1 MLAALSLGFLISGSQ
16 VFFDLRNERSRI
28 DHYVSEILKSTK
40 SAAADA
46 AYELDSYYAQ
56 SIVDGMV
63 KYESLANVSIYDDRN
78 NPLAYAGI
86 SVEQMNVDW
95 LSNFIVDKHT
105 VFSTELIR
113 YESGE
118 VIGSIR
124 VAVNAKKLGDDFL
137 TRAKI
142 IFISGFFR
150 SMFLMLIFLVMFYFV
165 LSRPLVKAIREISQV
180 DDADTSDE
188 VTLASHLVERK
199 DELGELVESFLNLL
213 SRRRQAEERLRHM
226 AFHDDLTDLPNRALL
241 IDRLNQALLSAQR
254 NDFYGGLIF
263 LDLDDF
269 KNVNDALGHPVGD
282 MLIRQ
287 VAQRLVD
294 EFRVEDTVSRF
305 GGDEFI
311 ILLPNLGKTLKEAEW
326 RVQLQAEKICASF
339 ARPYL
344 LDEQNLTVKPS
355 IGITLFPDQNSSVD
369 DLLKQAD
376 TAMYKS
382 KSDGGDRF
390 SFYQAEMQD
399 KANKRLSIEKEL
411 REALSRNEFKL
422 FYQPQCDATGRVIGV
437 EALLRWNHP
446 VRRLVSPD
454 DFIFIAEA
462 SGLIIPIGEWVLT
475 RACSD
480 LSVLNQKS
488 ASGKLRMSVNVS
500 ARQFKQ
506 DDFVERVKAIMHETG
521 IDPHSLTLEVTES
534 IMIGDIAET
543 TDKLLALQKLGVE
556 FSIDDFGTG
565 YSSLQYLQQMP
576 FKEIKIDRSFV
587 IDIEKDKGKASIV
600 TTILSMACNLNMRVV
615 SEGVET
621 EQQFEFLKR
630 NGCDVYQGFYFSRP
644 LPIEGLTIL

>member
-587 IDIEKDKGKASIV
+587 IDIENDKGKASIV
-600 TTILSMACNLNMRVV
+600 TTILSMASNLNMRVV

>member
-600 TTILSMACNLNMRVV
+600 TTILSMASNLNMRVV

>member
-488 ASGKLRMSVNVS
+488 ASGKHRMSVNVS